1 MNGRR
6 ISIGM
11 VVLAVSSVVS
21 LAQTPVLSSI
31 EAPYA
36 AMQGMVQIGGHAY
49 GPGAV
54 AYGPAGT
61 PLVLTGSDLGT
72 TGTVEF
78 IAYKNGA
85 VDTNVSPI
93 SATPTLWTSNIIF
106 VPVPSGAYSGM
117 VEVMVEGK
125 NSNPLPFV
133 VTPGVY
139 AGTCPAGPPM
149 TQLQITTS
157 SLHDGGVG
165 QSYSAT
171 LNATGGTQSYTW
183 SVASGT
189 LPAGLSLNASTGTIS
204 GTPTTAVSPASV
216 TFEVTDSSSPRQN
229 NQALL
234 DITIEPQQ
242 MTAGTVYSYTATY
255 DGLGNVTQYQDTVM
269 GTWNFS
275 YDALNRLQSGSAVS
289 GGSGSQDFTGQK
301 LCWAYDSFGN
311 RTAQSMQTAACPS
324 QESSLTPTANYNANN
339 QITGGLVTYDPSGV
353 GNITYDS
360 NTGNTYLYD
369 GEDRICAVKSEPVPG
384 TWTMT
389 GYIYDADGTR
399 VAKGT
404 IQNIN
409 TCDPSPVSQGGNGFQ
424 LTENYVLGPGGEE
437 LTMLDGS
444 NNWQRTNLYAA
455 GKLIGTYDAAGLHFH
470 LEDPLGTRR
479 MQLSGKPNSVGQ
491 PETDIQSLPYG
502 DQLYSF
508 PDQYAPASAD
518 DATPLHFTGKER
530 DQESGNDYFGARY
543 YASTMGRWLSPD
555 KPFADQHTNNPQSWN
570 LYEYGR
576 NNPLRN
582 VDLNGFKVLQ
592 AVLAEAVS
600 KINTLPGGTLY
611 LDFAGIQGLHGHPSL
626 NASNN
631 FDGWHSDHSSANS
644 VIIPN
649 NGIVSGFFRALFG
662 LANKDQADTGKA
674 IVAAAKSS
682 GQDVA
687 FDTYSNGVNAAGQVA
702 QGMSPGDLQSAT
714 VVGPNANSPAPVQAM
729 DQADGDATQ
738 IYISINDPALALAL
752 FGSQSADDWTS
763 EFGDRVHVTDQPS
776 HNLNQYRGA
785 QGKAPWPGFC
795 PAEFASCN

>member
-399 VAKGT
+399 VALDK
-404 IQNIN
+404 
-409 TCDPSPVSQGGNGFQ
+409 DEGF
-424 LTENYVLGPGGEE
+424 V
-437 LTMLDGS
+437 
-444 NNWQRTNLYAA
+444 
-455 GKLIGTYDAAGLHFH
+455 KH
-470 LEDPLGTRR
+470 
-479 MQLSGKPNSVGQ
+479 K
-491 PETDIQSLPYG
+491 
-502 DQLYSF
+502 
-508 PDQYAPASAD
+508 
-518 DATPLHFTGKER
+518 
-530 DQESGNDYFGARY
+530 
-543 YASTMGRWLSPD
+543 
-555 KPFADQHTNNPQSWN
+555 NPK
-570 LYEYGR
+570 R
-576 NNPLRN
+576 
-582 VDLNGFKVLQ
+582 
-592 AVLAEAVS
+592 
-600 KINTLPGGTLY
+600 
-611 LDFAGIQGLHGHPSL
+611 
-626 NASNN
+626 
-631 FDGWHSDHSSANS
+631 
-644 VIIPN
+644 
-649 NGIVSGFFRALFG
+649 
-662 LANKDQADTGKA
+662 
-674 IVAAAKSS
+674 
-682 GQDVA
+682 
-687 FDTYSNGVNAAGQVA
+687 
-702 QGMSPGDLQSAT
+702 
-714 VVGPNANSPAPVQAM
+714 
-729 DQADGDATQ
+729 
-738 IYISINDPALALAL
+738 
-752 FGSQSADDWTS
+752 
-763 EFGDRVHVTDQPS
+763 
-776 HNLNQYRGA
+776 
-785 QGKAPWPGFC
+785 
-795 PAEFASCN
+795 